1 MARNYIVKASP
12 YCTINSTCYVAQVEY
27 NGAPDVLIPV
37 IKGASDPVPTKEGD
51 IINSL
56 ESNAQHFDMS
66 CTIET
71 LKRNISDHG
80 MNVDTESI

>member
-1 MARNYIVKASP
+1 MANYFVKASP
-12 YCTINSTCYVAQVEY
+12 YCTINSTCYVAQVEM

-37 IKGASDPVPTKEGD
+37 IKEASDPIPTREGD
-51 IINSL
+51 IINAL

-71 LKRNISDHG
+71 IKRNLSAHG
-80 MNVDTESI
+80 RNLDTESI

>member
-1 MARNYIVKASP
+1 MANYIVKASP

-37 IKGASDPVPTKEGD
+37 IKGASDPIPTREGD
-51 IINSL
+51 IINAL
-56 ESNAQHFDMS
+56 ESNAQHFDTS

-71 LKRNISDHG
+71 LKRNLAAHG
-80 MNVDTESI
+80 MNLDTESI